1 MPDFSTLAAGSS
13 MDLLIAEVQGA
24 VKVTR
29 LPAAKPRRSD
39 LICSRVGGAKT
50 RFYAATG
57 SGRNGRQ
64 QEQRQRLA
72 KAAMA
77 V

>member
-1 MPDFSTLAAGSS
+1 MTTSELTSAISS
-13 MDLLIAEVQGA
+13 GEYT
-24 VKVTR
+24 VTI
-29 LPAAKPRRSD
+29 LPSRKPRKSD
-39 LICSRVGGAKT
+39 LIMSRVGGAKS

-64 QEQRQRLA
+64 QEQRQRLIA
-72 KAAMA
+72 LAT

>member
-1 MPDFSTLAAGSS
+1 MTTAELNSAIAAG
-13 MDLLIAEVQGA
+13 DFT
-24 VKVTR
+24 VTV
-29 LPAAKPRRSD
+29 LPARKPRKAD
-39 LICSRVGGAKT
+39 LVMSRVGGAKS

-72 KAAMA
+72 MVAAH
-77 V
+77 